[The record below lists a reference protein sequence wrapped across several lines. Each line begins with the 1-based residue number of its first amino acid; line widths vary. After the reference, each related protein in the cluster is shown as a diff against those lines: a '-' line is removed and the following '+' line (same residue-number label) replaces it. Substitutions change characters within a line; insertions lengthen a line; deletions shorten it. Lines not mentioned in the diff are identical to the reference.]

1 MVKKIGKYELGKT
14 LGKGTFSKVKYGL
27 NTENNQAFAIKIID
41 KSQLAKEHMEEQ
53 LKREIA
59 IMKHL
64 KHDHIVQMKEVLQ
77 TAKHIYIVLDLITGG
92 ELFDRIVAA
101 KRFDENT
108 GRKYFQQLINAIY
121 YCHQQGIAH
130 RDLKPENLL
139 LDGQDRLKVSDFG
152 LSNLQQ
158 RGNDSAMLQTV
169 CGTPNYV
176 APEVLKEKGY
186 NGFNADVWSCGV
198 ILFVMLAGY
207 LPFDDPNMNALF
219 NKIERGEFRMAKYFS
234 NDVKDLITKMLV
246 VDPAKR
252 MSLDEVIATP
262 WFRVGWDDAKF
273 QEMKTNVSKIMPSA
287 AQCNEAIVDASMS
300 EGPSSSATS
309 PSEETAEKQPTVT
322 AGLDAFDIVSR
333 LTSGS
338 LNPLMSGSLN
348 VIRRATRFIAVGATD
363 TVQAKVMEALEK
375 AKSNPKAKDGSLEIK
390 GFINSAKGLL
400 TYHLEIL
407 PLVAQ
412 GLVLVEIRRTRGDTL
427 DFHEFFRYLIETLG
441 PLTLSYGKIKKDG

>member
-14 LGKGTFSKVKYGL
+14 LGKGTFSKVKYGVDVESNL
-27 NTENNQAFAIKIID
+27 PFAIKIID
-41 KSQLAKEHMEEQ
+41 KQQLAKEHMEEQ

-64 KHDHIVQMKEVLQ
+64 KHEHIVQLKEVLQ
-77 TAKHIYIVLDLITGG
+77 TAKHIYIVLELITGG

-108 GRKYFQQLINAIY
+108 GRKYFQQLISGIY

-139 LDGQDRLKVSDFG
+139 LDSQDRLKISDFG
-152 LSNLQQ
+152 LSNLQRQ
-158 RGNDSAMLQTV
+158 GTEGMLLQTV

-186 NGFNADVWSCGV
+186 NGITADVWSCGV

-219 NKIERGEFRMAKYFS
+219 NKIERGEYRMAKYFS
-234 NDVKDLITKMLV
+234 PEVKDLICKMLV

-252 MSLDEVIATP
+252 VTLDEVIAHS
-262 WFRVGWDDAKF
+262 WFRVGLDESKFEAAKRDGKIQPTGKECNDAIADAEESQGSGVK
-273 QEMKTNVSKIMPSA
+273 PSA
-287 AQCNEAIVDASMS
+287 ATPAV
-300 EGPSSSATS
+300 GATG
-309 PSEETAEKQPTVT
+309 V
-322 AGLDAFDIVSR
+322 DAFDIISR

-338 LNPLMSGSLN
+338 LNTLVSANSN
-348 VIRRATRFIAVGATD
+348 IVRRATRFMANGSTD
-363 TVQAKVMEALEK
+363 HVLAKIIEALEK
-375 AKSNPKAKDGSLEIK
+375 TRSNPKAKEGSLEVK

-407 PLVAQ
+407 PTVTH

-427 DFHEFFRYLIETLG
+427 DFHEFYRQLITTLG
-441 PLTLSYGKIKKDG
+441 DLVSSGGN

>member
-14 LGKGTFSKVKYGL
+14 LGKGTFSKVKYGVDVET
-27 NTENNQAFAIKIID
+27 NAAFAIKIID
-41 KSQLAKEHMEEQ
+41 KQQLAKEHMEEQ

-64 KHDHIVQMKEVLQ
+64 KHENIVQLKEVLQ
-77 TAKHIYIVLDLITGG
+77 TAKHIYIVLELVTGG

-108 GRKYFQQLINAIY
+108 GRKYFQQLILAIS

-139 LDGQDRLKVSDFG
+139 LDGQDRLKISDFG
-152 LSNLQQ
+152 LSNLQRSGSQ
-158 RGNDSAMLQTV
+158 GMLLQTV

-186 NGFNADVWSCGV
+186 NGFTADLWSCGV

-234 NDVKDLITKMLV
+234 PEVKDLISKMLV
-246 VDPAKR
+246 VDPDKR
-252 MSLDEVIATP
+252 YTLDDVIAHP

-273 QEMKTNVSKIMPSA
+273 QELRSGQIVNPTEKEMTEAVRPAEESNEPSA
-287 AQCNEAIVDASMS
+287 KAGKEIIQ
-300 EGPSSSATS
+300 
-309 PSEETAEKQPTVT
+309 
-322 AGLDAFDIVSR
+322 GLDAFDIISR

-338 LNPLMSGSLN
+338 LNPLVQSGGL
-348 VIRRATRFIAVGATD
+348 VRRATRFMATGSTD
-363 TVQAKVMEALEK
+363 SLQCKIMEALEK
-375 AKSNPKAKDGSLEIK
+375 TKSNPKTKEGTLEIK
-390 GFINSAKGLL
+390 GFINSVKGLL
-400 TYHLEIL
+400 TYQLEIL
-407 PLVAQ
+407 PTIAE
-412 GLVLVEIRRTRGDTL
+412 GLNLVEIRRTRGDIL
-427 DFHEFFRYLIETLG
+427 DFHEFYRQLLAILG
-441 PLTLSYGKIKKDG
+441 STVSC

>member
-27 NTENNQAFAIKIID
+27 NTENNQASAIKIID
-41 KSQLAKEHMEEQ
+41 KAQLAKEHMEEQ

-152 LSNLQQ
+152 LSNLQPS
-158 RGNDSAMLQTV
+158 GPDAKSLLVTV

-186 NGFNADVWSCGV
+186 NGFSADVWSCGV

-219 NKIERGEFRMAKYFS
+219 NKIERGDFRMAKYFS
-234 NDVKDLITKMLV
+234 NEAKDLIAKMLV

-252 MSLDEVIATP
+252 INLDGIIATP

-273 QEMKTNVSKIMPSA
+273 QEMKNSCSRAVNPTSE
-287 AQCNEAIVDASMS
+287 QCNEAIVDASVS
-300 EGPSSSATS
+300 EGPPCAGAAHQEAVATVAS
-309 PSEETAEKQPTVT
+309 
-322 AGLDAFDIVSR
+322 GLDAFDIVSR

-348 VIRRATRFIAVGATD
+348 VVRRATRFMATGGKD
-363 TVQAKVMEALEK
+363 HVMTKILEALEK
-375 AKSNPKAKDGSLEIK
+375 AKSNPKAKEGSLEIK

-407 PLVAQ
+407 PTVAQ
-412 GLVLVEIRRTRGDTL
+412 GMVMVEIRRTRGDTL
-427 DFHEFFRYLIETLG
+427 DFHEFFRFLIETLG
-441 PLTLSYGKIKKDG
+441 PLTLSYGKIKKEG